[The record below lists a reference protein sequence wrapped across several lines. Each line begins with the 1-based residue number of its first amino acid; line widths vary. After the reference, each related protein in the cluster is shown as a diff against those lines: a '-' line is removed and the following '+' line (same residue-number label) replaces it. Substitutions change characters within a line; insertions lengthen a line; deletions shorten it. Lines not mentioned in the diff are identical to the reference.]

1 MIFDEHAEKALIGA
15 LLQCEKPEP
24 YLLRLNED
32 DMMLEA
38 HKIILSAMQRLAGR
52 REPFDFSI
60 VAREAKKDARANAIN
75 ADVIAIEC
83 IRNAPSAVM
92 VEQYY
97 RQVKNLGNRR
107 RVQRIAQEMDESAR
121 DIMQEPDVVISEAM
135 DKLRKISQGQDCWK
149 DTARIMSEA
158 LDTIERMSKGEE
170 IYLKTGIPDLDC
182 VISGLFP
189 GELTVLGARPAVGKS
204 ALAAFIGAN
213 IASCGKKVGICSL
226 EMAPLQY
233 AKRLIASRGG
243 VSAEKLRT
251 GKALTEADWDK
262 IVGACSEMAG
272 WQMPFTFSVKTIEDL
287 EAETRR
293 RIDTAGLDLLIVDY
307 MQLLRTKKPA
317 ESNFACV
324 TAVSHGLK
332 SLALD
337 MGIPVLALAQVARP
351 ERKGMLQMPTLDCLR
366 GSGDIEQDADAI
378 WFLHRPELPDDRS
391 INPRHDSI
399 ARACMNGGPNQYVVL
414 NVAKQRDG
422 KTRMIDMIF
431 DPEHMSYKCM
441 A

>member
-1 MIFDEHAEKALIGA
+1 MIFDEHAEKELIGA

-24 YLLRLNED
+24 YLLRLDED

-38 HKIILSAMQRLAGR
+38 HKIILSAMQRMAGR
-52 REPFDFSI
+52 REPFDFTTA
-60 VAREAKKDARANAIN
+60 AREAKKDARAKALNMDA
-75 ADVIAIEC
+75 AVIEC
-83 IRNAPSAVM
+83 VRSAPTAVM

-97 RQVKNLGNRR
+97 NQVKALGNRR
-107 RVQRIAQEMDESAR
+107 RVQRVAQEMEQGAR
-121 DIMQEPDVVISEAM
+121 DITQEPEAVISEAM
-135 DKLRKISQGQDCWK
+135 DKLRKISLGKDCWM
-149 DTARIMSEA
+149 DTARIMSDA
-158 LDTIERMSKGEE
+158 VDVIERMSKGEE
-170 IYLKTGIPDLDC
+170 TYLKTGIPDLDR

-213 IASCGKKVGICSL
+213 LASGGKKVGICSL

-233 AKRLIASRGG
+233 AKRLIASRGD

-251 GKALTEADWDK
+251 GKNLTAEEWER
-262 IVGACSEMAG
+262 IVGSCSEMAG
-272 WQMPFTFSVKTIEDL
+272 WQMPFTFSVKTIEAL

-293 RIDTAGLDLLIVDY
+293 RADTVGLDLLIVDY
-307 MQLLRTKKPA
+307 MQLLRTKKPL
-317 ESNFACV
+317 ESQFAV
-324 TAVSHGLK
+324 ITAVSHGLK

-337 MGIPVLALAQVARP
+337 MGIPVLALAQVSRP
-351 ERKGMLQMPTLDCLR
+351 ERKGLLQMPTLDCLR

-378 WFLHRPELPDDRS
+378 WFLHRPEMPDDRS
-391 INPRHDSI
+391 INPKHEGI
-399 ARACMNGGPNQYVVL
+399 AKACMNGGANQYVVL

-422 KTRMIDMIF
+422 KTRMIDMVF
-431 DPEHMSYKCM
+431 DPERMSYKCM